1 MYTARQGAATE
12 ARERRYENEHRGT
25 EATEGHGGE
34 EIITTEDTEEH
45 EGMRREQRGIEGDE
59 RSGERREGVVAKL
72 TGMVN
77 IAVFAAF
84 RN

>member
-1 MYTARQGAATE
+1 LYTARQGAATK

-25 EATEGHGGE
+25 EATEGHREEERFHHRGHGGRRE
-34 EIITTEDTEEH
+34 EGGRGRREEREREE
-45 EGMRREQRGIEGDE
+45 EGM
-59 RSGERREGVVAKL
+59 AML

-84 RN
+84 